1 MNMMKRLY
9 TLFFVAILCVS
20 AAFAQNEDVLRAE
33 QLYENQQYDSALVV
47 YEDLLNQG
55 YHNAVLYYN
64 IGNVYYKKNDVA
76 RAILY
81 YEKAFLLNPH
91 DSDIQHN
98 LDFARAQQV
107 DKIESLG
114 RGFVKSWYARL
125 YRLFNP
131 NVWIVLSIISFLLF
145 LSGLALFFFSSKL
158 VYRKSGFFIGIILFL
173 VSLVSYI
180 SAQSRYIE
188 LTAHE
193 YAIVVEPTVSIKT
206 EPLETSKDL
215 TVIHG
220 GLKVKIIQEKQDWLL
235 IRLSDGNKGW
245 IKKRFIEEI

>member
-1 MNMMKRLY
+1 MMKRVY
-9 TLFFVAILCVS
+9 TVFFTAFICVF
-20 AAFAQNEDVLRAE
+20 AAFAQNEDVVRAE

-47 YEDLLNQG
+47 YENLLKQG

-64 IGNVYYKKNDVA
+64 IGNVYYKKNDLA

-98 LDFARAQQV
+98 LDFARAQQA

-114 RGFVKSWYARL
+114 SGFVKSWYERF

-131 NVWIVLSIISFLLF
+131 NEWIVLSIISFLLF
-145 LSGLALFFFSSKL
+145 LSGLALFFFSSQL
-158 VYRKSGFFIGIILFL
+158 VYRKSGFFIGLFLLL

-180 SAQSRYIE
+180 SAQSRYTE

-193 YAIVVEPTVSIKT
+193 FAIVVEPTVSIKT
-206 EPLETSKDL
+206 EPLENSKDL

-220 GLKVKIIQEKQDWLL
+220 GLKVEIIQEKKDWIL
-235 IRLSDGNKGW
+235 ILLSDGNKGW
-245 IKKRFIEEI
+245 IEKRFIEEI

>member
-1 MNMMKRLY
+1 MMKRLY

-158 VYRKSGFFIGIILFL
+158 VYRKSGFFIGIFLFL

-180 SAQSRYIE
+180 SAQSRYTE